1 MKIRVDRE
9 LCQGAANCVVTAPKV
24 FKLDNENKA
33 VVIGSDMEDIV
44 MEAAESCPFNAIIV
58 EDDKGEQ
65 IYP

>member
-1 MKIRVDRE
+1 MKITVDRE

-33 VVIGSDMEDIV
+33 IVIGTDDDDIV
-44 MEAAESCPFNAIIV
+44 TQAAESCPFNAIIL
-58 EDDKGEQ
+58 ENEKGEQ